1 MFESRLHRHNAWIE
15 NFSKEIK
22 LEDYSI
28 VLESKHRE
36 LYLQIHQY
44 KFTFVKHIQL
54 FIFKL
59 EILCLQ
65 IWHARW
71 DLSTAHLVL
80 LWKKKTPSPCYQ
92 LQWPL
97 ARTFKLHQLRVQ
109 LDSMLLSLT
118 TILVQLPMASLKLL
132 INFNFNRL
140 KKPMSRLSSPWIF
153 LQVIRFSTK
162 SYPTWSTSSLGQT
175 PFFLYKKLFTWFL
188 ICHRKAK
195 RWASHY
201 SHGLTF
207 SWIIL
212 WSVNHDD

>member
-1 MFESRLHRHNAWIE
+1 MFESRLHRHNTWIE
-15 NFSKEIK
+15 NFSKEIE

-97 ARTFKLHQLRVQ
+97 ARTFKLQQ
-109 LDSMLLSLT
+109 ELL
-118 TILVQLPMASLKLL
+118 QLPTWGSGLAHLAQHPLASRESQDGHHAVGCWQAHPQLL
-132 INFNFNRL
+132 QENETVPL
-140 KKPMSRLSSPWIF
+140 H
-153 LQVIRFSTK
+153 
-162 SYPTWSTSSLGQT
+162 LG
-175 PFFLYKKLFTWFL
+175 L
-188 ICHRKAK
+188 
-195 RWASHY
+195 
-201 SHGLTF
+201 
-207 SWIIL
+207 
-212 WSVNHDD
+212 